1 MDQSQAVA
9 MFRKKFEM
17 YKKIMDE
24 KGEAKAWEELFKGY
38 PERQKQNLGKFIDNA
53 SLAEGFSKSVEMYK
67 QFGME
72 MQVVD
77 ISNRGM
83 DGVLEIQRVC
93 PVLTVSKE
101 YGFEKPCHIICEMD
115 VEATKKAFPGT
126 SGEILARQADGACVC
141 IFKYERKTK

>member
-1 MDQSQAVA
+1 MEQSQAIE

-53 SLAEGFSKSVEMYK
+53 SLAEGFSKGIEMYK

-72 MQVVD
+72 MQGLLTFPTGAWMESLK
-77 ISNRGM
+77 SNEFA
-83 DGVLEIQRVC
+83 L
-93 PVLTVSKE
+93 
-101 YGFEKPCHIICEMD
+101 Y
-115 VEATKKAFPGT
+115 
-126 SGEILARQADGACVC
+126 
-141 IFKYERKTK
+141 